1 MRLPSRGLANA
12 LLVGLPLGGHRL
24 VLKLGVRDM
33 YTQKRIVKLTHF
45 KADVYSNYITQRS
58 GIPAI
63 ATTLG
68 SYWNHFIGT
77 IHNSE
82 VGHTSLGSYR
92 NHTGQLQE
100 PFHRNFW

>member
-1 MRLPSRGLANA
+1 MRLPSIGLAAA

-63 ATTLG
+63 ATTTTTTTTRTRT
-68 SYWNHFIGT
+68 T
-77 IHNSE
+77 ITTTITT
-82 VGHTSLGSYR
+82 TS
-92 NHTGQLQE
+92 TTT
-100 PFHRNFW
+100 

>member
-1 MRLPSRGLANA
+1 MRLPSIGLAAA

-45 KADVYSNYITQRS
+45 KADLYSNYITQRS

-68 SYWNHFIGT
+68 SYRNHFIGT

-82 VGHTSLGSYR
+82 VGHTSLGNR

>member
-1 MRLPSRGLANA
+1 MRLPSIGLAAA

-45 KADVYSNYITQRS
+45 KADLYSNYITQRS

-68 SYWNHFIGT
+68 SYRNHSIGT
-77 IHNSE
+77 IRNSE

-100 PFHRNFW
+100 PFHRNYW